1 MEAYLKDD
9 GMPDDFIATLVSE
22 MTMQWKFTDSG
33 YEMTEWFGGGLKVK
47 TCGNFDEEVD
57 YVFPVEGAETMKYVT
72 TKIGNGK
79 YKAFIKQANGN
90 INDWTFDFTG
100 DEIKMVRHFFRI
112 LQTTI
117 FGSSS
122 SFTYF

>member
-1 MEAYLKDD
+1 MKDD
-9 GMPDDFIATLVSE
+9 GMPDDFIATLVNE

-57 YVFPVEGAETMKYVT
+57 YVFPVEGAEPMKYVT
-72 TKIGNGK
+72 TKVGNGK

-100 DEIKMVRHFFRI
+100 DEIKMVRHIFRI